1 MRPLC
6 RAGGACAERG
16 WGRVLV
22 LAEEGRAAAMA
33 LQSMQKAGVVAQLL
47 LPPVG
52 PCAWP
57 GLVDEVAPVAAR
69 ADAVL
74 GVGGGAVLDLAKA
87 AAAMAPLLQA
97 SDRSPSF
104 EPLTSR
110 FLLGAEGHS
119 LLPGAALPVLLAP
132 TRPTVAATSGRC
144 LLHPEGGLSAL
155 APLAIAGPGP
165 FGVGVGLQA
174 LEVFQVPSDAA
185 KQSTRGTAAAVAHAL
200 AVFVDGAAA
209 AGGTIKQKQL
219 LDDMMMGV
227 GSSFSALRQPESA
240 QVDAF
245 EASLQAGLAASESD
259 ANAKGDLCVI
269 HALACI
275 LAGCRNVP
283 FGWACRVLLP
293 PVLRAWEEE
302 GDDPS
307 RSLAVL
313 AEAMLG
319 SSSLARLAD
328 FLDGAFSAAGLPPL
342 LPLDHAECPDS
353 AATLLALC
361 AEEAPVANQRPA
373 LVGPVSLLW
382 GVKGTRLEPHKVI

>member
-1 MRPLC
+1 MERGLAIRPALAGGFSKEPQRETDLAAWDLFKPPPAMRPLC

-57 GLVDEVAPVAAR
+57 GLVDE
-69 ADAVL
+69 
-74 GVGGGAVLDLAKA
+74 
-87 AAAMAPLLQA
+87 
-97 SDRSPSF
+97 
-104 EPLTSR
+104 
-110 FLLGAEGHS
+110 
-119 LLPGAALPVLLAP
+119 
-132 TRPTVAATSGRC
+132 
-144 LLHPEGGLSAL
+144 
-155 APLAIAGPGP
+155 GP